1 MEVPPCTLYP
11 QSVVGDKYKINI
23 SHILFPTTNTCWES
37 QIYFLSGF
45 YSETSCQLTCGLQT
59 RVPEEWT
66 LLAINNW
73 ETDVHWSPRK
83 ISLSTSVTEKKWK
96 WVMASF
102 LLVQMQRHR
111 SHFSTFWEENVFCWE
126 TRQAHASPAER
137 QARSHTILEPATK
150 RNWECFRRELMAHT
164 ESPPWTLLSETD
176 VRTYNMDSG
185 NSCMTSHYSK
195 VTGV

>member
-11 QSVVGDKYKINI
+11 QPVVGDKYKINI
-23 SHILFPTTNTCWES
+23 AHILFSTTNTCWES

-102 LLVQMQRHR
+102 LLGQMQDTEVISQHSEKKTHSVKKQGKPMHHQQNGRL
-111 SHFSTFWEENVFCWE
+111 TAAPFWSLPQKETGNVSDGSSW
-126 TRQAHASPAER
+126 
-137 QARSHTILEPATK
+137 
-150 RNWECFRRELMAHT
+150 HT
-164 ESPPWTLLSETD
+164 ESPPWTLSSEMD
-176 VRTYNMDSG
+176 LRTYNMDSG